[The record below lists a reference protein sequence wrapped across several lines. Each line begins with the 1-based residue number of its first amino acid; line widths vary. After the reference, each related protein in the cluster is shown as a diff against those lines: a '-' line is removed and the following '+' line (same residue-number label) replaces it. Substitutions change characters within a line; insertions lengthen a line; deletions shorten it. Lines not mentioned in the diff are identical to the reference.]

1 MRKHHHYSITQHNN
15 LRVERSALAR
25 KLSLV
30 NILIHR
36 DTPPAMMKLCCHFQ
50 YKQNRNITTIIQL
63 WRYCHNYY
71 YCFWF
76 LFRWLTSPELLQV
89 RLGPPNTYSWKLLEH
104 IFLQTICPFHHPTE
118 NNNNNNDIYKQHS
131 LKWDAKT
138 RTSEMLNHYPCAT
151 VHRNAAIFKLVQALD
166 RILLPYK
173 LQDNISNG
181 SRVHKQ
187 SLFG

>member
-104 IFLQTICPFHHPTE
+104 IFYRPDVLSITQLRIIIIIMTFI
-118 NNNNNNDIYKQHS
+118 NSIALN
-131 LKWDAKT
+131 
-138 RTSEMLNHYPCAT
+138 EMQKPEHQRC
-151 VHRNAAIFKLVQALD
+151 
-166 RILLPYK
+166 
-173 LQDNISNG
+173 
-181 SRVHKQ
+181 
-187 SLFG
+187 